1 MAIRKRE
8 WTNQDGSV
16 GSAWQ
21 VGYSDVAGKW
31 RTKQYDRKRDAEVF
45 FQETK
50 RAVRQ
55 GAHVSDAASLTFAD
69 AAKKWLDKCRND
81 GCEKSTLRQ
90 YDNHIRNHISPA
102 LGSILLT
109 RLTRAM
115 SADFRDELL
124 KVNSRVQAR
133 KIFVSFK
140 AILSDAESR
149 GLIAYNPAAS
159 IKIGKDTRTHADAMR
174 TRVFPQPAE
183 IRAIIDAAPLGF
195 WRAFLITVPF
205 TGLSSSELRGL
216 HWEDGVDFDRRRIH
230 VRRRADEFNMIGK
243 LKAEARYRS
252 IPMTP
257 EVETV
262 LREWRLA
269 CPRRDGKLFLVF
281 PNSEGNI
288 EAHTNLLSR
297 GFHPV
302 QIAAGI
308 VTPRLGEDGRP
319 VVESGEPVMIAKYG
333 LHDLRHFFASWL
345 IEHLHAGPK
354 RVQTLMGH
362 SSIKMTYDVYGHLFE
377 DPDSDD
383 VAFAAAADRVMSRR

>member
-8 WTNQDGSV
+8 WTNQDSSI

-21 VGYSDVAGKW
+21 VGYNDVAGKW
-31 RTKQYDRKRDAEVF
+31 RTKQFDRKRDAEIF
-45 FQETK
+45 FEETK

-55 GAHVSDAASLTFAD
+55 GAHVPDAASVTVHD
-69 AAKKWLDKCRND
+69 AAENWLDTCRLN
-81 GCEKSTLRQ
+81 GVERSTLRQ
-90 YDNHIRNHISPA
+90 YGNHVRNHISPT

-109 RLTRAM
+109 RLTRPMVA
-115 SADFRDELL
+115 SFRKELL
-124 KVNSRVQAR
+124 KINSRVQAR

-140 AILSDAESR
+140 AILSDAESG

-159 IKIGKDTRTHADAMR
+159 VKIGKDSRVLADTMH

-183 IRAIIDAAPLGF
+183 IKSIIDAAPLGF
-195 WRAFLITVPF
+195 WRTFLITAPF

-216 HWEDGVDFDRRRIH
+216 HWEDGVDFDRHRIH
-230 VRRRADEFNMIGK
+230 VRRRADEFNVIGL
-243 LKAEARYRS
+243 LKSKARYRS

-257 EVETV
+257 KVETV
-262 LREWRLA
+262 LREWRVA
-269 CPRRDGKLFLVF
+269 CPRRDGKLGLVF
-281 PNSEGNI
+281 PNSEGNV

-362 SSIKMTYDVYGHLFE
+362 SSIKVTYDVYGHLFE
-377 DPDSDD
+377 DPDGDD